1 MNKYYFKFIFAVL
14 LLFQG
19 KYVFAKNECEN
30 LFDPPAVQVIPH
42 MLGLTQIGYVPTKHN
57 SVRPPSNTPWF
68 ESQYGYTSD
77 RWIFSDRYLDSHEMS
92 DLYNSID
99 QSESLLAFTYDLYI
113 ERGFKN
119 VNFDRAK
126 FIETLVKED
135 QKINE
140 KTTTY
145 FKFNLAQKTIASA
158 KLSFSYK
165 SEVNLPVEDKV
176 PLAKT
181 VIRSKLP
188 NQTLIEI
195 GRLAKTNDLQLET
208 IFSALS
214 HHILQR
220 QTIHGQELLGS
231 MIGHAGP
238 VQVKI
243 YKRLGFEILA
253 EENELGKDQFIISM
267 PVKKFLRLFPTI
279 QGKFTN
285 PSATTFMDEVYYL
298 PHTSQ
303 DH

>member
-1 MNKYYFKFIFAVL
+1 M
-14 LLFQG
+14 LFQA
-19 KYVFAKNECEN
+19 KCVFAKNECDN
-30 LFDPPAVQVIPH
+30 LFDPPFVQVIPH

-57 SVRPPSNTPWF
+57 SVRPPANTQWF
-68 ESQYGYTSD
+68 ESHYGYTSD
-77 RWIFSDRYLDSHEMS
+77 RWIFSDRYLDNYEMV

-99 QSESLLAFTYDLYI
+99 RSESLLAFTYDLYI
-113 ERGFKN
+113 DRGFKN

-145 FKFNLAQKTIASA
+145 FKFNLAQKTIATA
-158 KLSFSYK
+158 KLSFSYR
-165 SEVNLPVEDKV
+165 SEDNLPVEDKV

-181 VIRSKLP
+181 VIRSKLS
-188 NQTLIEI
+188 NQILIEI

-220 QTIHGQELLGS
+220 QTIHGKELLGS
-231 MIGHAGP
+231 MIGHTGP
-238 VQVKI
+238 AQVKI

-253 EENELGKDQFIISM
+253 DENELGKDQFIISM
-267 PVKKFLRLFPTI
+267 PVKRFLRLFPTI
-279 QGKFTN
+279 QEKVVN
-285 PSATTFMDEVYYL
+285 PSATTFMDEMYYL
-298 PHTSQ
+298 PKTTLAH
-303 DH
+303 